1 MAHRGGYGRRHLS
14 LKDRFPMRP
23 TLRILTIIAAT
34 AMVIAAQAQPD
45 DARIIKDLTKPNV
58 LKVGLDASTTKKVW
72 SEAHQQWFWE
82 RWATI
87 YRSAGLPDQPNVRM
101 ITEGTARYHC
111 CGEVSF
117 REFKVYDSRYE
128 DITAPTHEEILAHV
142 NKYLKS
148 FMGEYE
154 YNRALTRPTI
164 RVAVDPKRKWH
175 EPKSFSMQFEVVY
188 DKIIS
193 DIEVA
198 EVHARM
204 ETRFYRDSVTAPWK
218 EFMVSVE
225 RDVRHENIRTYKPEE
240 VRRMKTLGSAQ

>member
-1 MAHRGGYGRRHLS
+1 
-14 LKDRFPMRP
+14 MRP
-23 TLRILTIIAAT
+23 SRTIVPALVAMLVTSIAA
-34 AMVIAAQAQPD
+34 AQTD

-58 LKVGLDASTTKKVW
+58 LKVELDASPTKKVW

-87 YRSAGLPDQPNVRM
+87 YRSAGLHEQPNVRM

-128 DITAPTHEEILAHV
+128 GIATPTHEEILAHV

-148 FMGEYE
+148 FLGEYE
-154 YNRALTRPTI
+154 YNRALNRPTI
-164 RVAVDPKRKWH
+164 RVAEDPKRKWH

-193 DIEVA
+193 DLEVA
-198 EVHARM
+198 EVHSRI